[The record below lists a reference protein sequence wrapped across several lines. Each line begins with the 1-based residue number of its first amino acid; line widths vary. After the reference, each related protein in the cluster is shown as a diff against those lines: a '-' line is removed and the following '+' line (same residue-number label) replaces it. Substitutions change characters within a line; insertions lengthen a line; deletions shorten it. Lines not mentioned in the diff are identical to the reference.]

1 MNKIAQVDQ
10 DNGKKKYAIAI
21 SDDEDDQNEKYRK
34 VDVLMDGDEKQEAVY
49 NQFIYADVKQPE
61 HYSNTAAKEL
71 REKQLQKN

>member
-34 VDVLMDGDEKQEAVY
+34 VDVLMDGDEK
-49 NQFIYADVKQPE
+49 
-61 HYSNTAAKEL
+61 
-71 REKQLQKN
+71 